1 MKSIK
6 AIPPDRAGR
15 FIVRRSDGTTLYV
28 TRDIAYTLYKFR
40 ELGAR
45 RVYNVIA
52 IEQTREQKQLKAVL
66 YLLGY
71 EQEADNLHHFAY
83 EMVHLKGMRMSGRRG
98 VYYTIDEMLVDA
110 KTKYFKEAIREAVK
124 YKRRL
129 D

>member
-1 MKSIK
+1 
-6 AIPPDRAGR
+6 
-15 FIVRRSDGTTLYV
+15 
-28 TRDIAYTLYKFR
+28 
-40 ELGAR
+40 
-45 RVYNVIA
+45 
-52 IEQTREQKQLKAVL
+52 
-66 YLLGY
+66 LGY